1 MSQQQWPAPT
11 RSPGGGGS
19 VRRAREMAEQG
30 IAPQVPSQIPRPPQR
45 AFDNPRA
52 APSAPTNRPR
62 PQLPPALVTT
72 KNGQG
77 PIGVAISRPTQVPQ
91 WPLAATIEG
100 GPDPQYQPPPGRGV
114 PPQRPPRPSHVPSM
128 LDASRLQDPTPSF
141 QYQPPQR
148 GYEEDDIISPLVTSP
163 MTQSSRQSTLS
174 SVGSIPDFPV
184 PMPPPGPPRRSANL
198 GPPPSSRRG
207 ASSYYSQASFVSP
220 IPEES
225 PRTVPS
231 HQSYASSAAMPT
243 SWGSDSPRY
252 DEDDYEDEEVY
263 DRDSRDYRDEGR
275 GFGSPIEEGRE
286 SMKSRESNGDDSD
299 DRGLIRSASFGRR
312 AKPSMIT
319 TRGSERADP
328 ARPQPIPQQSQQQM
342 SKLEKMGVIAG
353 VGGLAQGFTA
363 SKASE
368 AGQRETV
375 WPIIGDVS
383 SPLATGTGLIDKSS
397 TSSEETVPTIARA
410 VTTNESAPAYA
421 ANRSDPATEKE
432 MLGAYNAASSLSPP
446 PAPVRTPSPGF
457 SRLSAIRR
465 PPRLDMDAVR
475 DAEARGSL
483 TSLPDLIRRATRLAA
498 MMDRGKRPGSRLA
511 LNDWPTEDEMARD
524 KELGLTEDEKHKSGL
539 SGMLAAFPP
548 PGIATP
554 TRGGTPTRPVSS
566 WPSAGQYGDSTDS
579 SKTPKKKRRC
589 CGLPCWGFI
598 LVLIILLIIIA
609 AAVVVPL
616 ELLVFHKPSNKS
628 SSTTVSA
635 LQQCE
640 ASSTTA
646 CKNGGT
652 SVIDNNSCACICT
665 NGFTGST
672 CTTANATG
680 CTTTTLS
687 NLANVTLGDSI
698 ERLIADAQTNF
709 SIPLSEST
717 IVARFNN
724 ANLTCASEN
733 ALVTFDGESTRE
745 GNANDVVSSGTGTK
759 KRWDTTSSA
768 SWSVATSAGIIYD
781 SSTHS
786 SSSASKTSSASTS
799 TSSASSAA
807 TNPLGLFNITE
818 EVLDFARVAVLYILQ
833 QEQLDSA
840 VTAQSGLQK
849 FFSLQ
854 SFTNMAAANVS
865 LGNGNLVDLLAFTVN
880 VGNGTVGSKNV
891 SAVSSKVRRRE
902 PQLPRRSTELWRAI

>member
-11 RSPGGGGS
+11 RLPGGGS

-30 IAPQVPSQIPRPPQR
+30 IAPEMPSQIPRPLQQQR

-52 APSAPTNRPR
+52 APRAPTNRPR
-62 PQLPPALVTT
+62 PQVPPAFVST
-72 KNGQG
+72 KSGQG

-100 GPDPQYQPPPGRGV
+100 GSDPQYQPPPGRGV

-141 QYQPPQR
+141 QYQPQQGR
-148 GYEEDDIISPLVTSP
+148 GYEEEEDVISPLVTSP

-252 DEDDYEDEEVY
+252 DEDDYEDEEVF

-319 TRGSERADP
+319 TRSSERVEP
-328 ARPQPIPQQSQQQM
+328 TQPQQAPQQSM

-353 VGGLAQGFTA
+353 VGGPSQGLTA
-363 SKASE
+363 PKADE
-368 AGQRETV
+368 GGQRETV
-375 WPIIGDVS
+375 WPIIGDVN

-397 TSSEETVPTIARA
+397 TSSEETIPTIARA
-410 VTTNESAPAYA
+410 VTTNEPASAYA
-421 ANRSDPATEKE
+421 ANRSEPKATEKE
-432 MLGAYNAASSLSPP
+432 MLGAYNAASSLAPP
-446 PAPVRTPSPGF
+446 PAPIRTPSPGF

-498 MMDRGKRPGSRLA
+498 MMDHGKRPGSRLA
-511 LNDWPTEDEMARD
+511 LNDWPSDNGLARD
-524 KELGLTEDEKHKSGL
+524 KEMGLSEDEKHKSGL

-554 TRGGTPTRPVSS
+554 TRGGTPVRPVSS
-566 WPSAGQYGDSTDS
+566 WPSAGQYGDLANS
-579 SKTPKKKRRC
+579 SEQPKKKRRC

-598 LVLIILLIIIA
+598 LVLLILLVIIA

-616 ELLVFHKPSNKS
+616 ELLVFHKPSSKL
-628 SSTTVSA
+628 STTVSA

-652 SVIDNNSCACICT
+652 SVIDNGSCACICT

-672 CTTANATG
+672 CTIANATG

-698 ERLIADAQTNF
+698 GRLIADAQTNF

-717 IVARFNN
+717 IIARFNN

-733 ALVTFDGESTRE
+733 ALVTFDGESERE
-745 GNANDVVSSGTGTK
+745 GNANDVVSTGTSTK
-759 KRWDTTSSA
+759 NKRDTTSSA
-768 SWSVATSAGIIYD
+768 SCSVATSDSGIIYD
-781 SSTHS
+781 SSTPS
-786 SSSASKTSSASTS
+786 STASTKTSTS
-799 TSSASSAA
+799 TSSSTTSSASSTA
-807 TNPLGLFNITE
+807 TNPLGVFNITE

-833 QEQLDSA
+833 QEQFDAA

-865 LGNGNLVDLLAFTVN
+865 LGNGNVVDLLAFTVN
-880 VGNGTVGSKNV
+880 AGNGTVGSKNV
-891 SAVSSKVRRRE
+891 SSVSNIWIRGQGHS
-902 PQLPRRSTELWRAI
+902 